1 MKKSIK
7 IVVII
12 LCIMLGCIIL
22 DTCQAYILKNSPI
35 ISHKENLGGDNYVA
49 RGILVDTYYCSE
61 DEKQVTVNVLFKNSK
76 FVCPVNEQD
85 NNHQLDDE
93 QNKYEKLDKDTILNK
108 INSIVENGPTS
119 SSNPYDYISKSS
131 SIYNELV
138 QTPKETFMYAIED
151 LIETDANSRNGLV
164 SYIEAILCSNI
175 NTNFKYDFISAQ
187 DYLEKYKAFLLDGS
201 YTYNEYDN
209 YAKSLLTNIS

>member
-1 MKKSIK
+1 
-7 IVVII
+7 
-12 LCIMLGCIIL
+12 MLGCIIL

-35 ISHKENLGGDNYVA
+35 ISHKENLGDDNYVVK
-49 RGILVDTYYCSE
+49 GILVDTYYCSQ
-61 DEKQVTVNVLFKNSK
+61 DENQVTVNVLFKNSK

-151 LIETDANSRNGLV
+151 LIETDADSRNGLV

-209 YAKSLLTNIS
+209 YAKSLLTDIS